1 MVQKFSIVITAFLF
15 LLSFEGYSNPIPSI
29 IKIAPYGNSITQAAG
44 DHQSYR
50 YPLWKKLI
58 DANISFDFVGS
69 MNTNFGGNP
78 LRADYKGKKFDQ
90 DHEGH
95 WGWRA
100 DELLRDMDKWLVN
113 YTPDMVLFH
122 IGTNDCIQ
130 NQDVNSTISEL
141 TQIVTKLRND
151 NKNVVIFMATLI
163 PCNASS
169 QAATNVNNL
178 NTKIKTLVEQLS
190 TQQSPVILVD
200 QNSGIASS
208 DLYDGVHPGLNG
220 EEKMAQK
227 WFDAISKYLV
237 TPTIENVSSSNSRN
251 KNEIPSYQLKLN
263 CSQNAQQE
271 NSMSNTNGTTFDLL
285 GKTLNEVIQA
295 PNKPNGILIVS
306 DPINRNKKWA
316 GR

>member
-1 MVQKFSIVITAFLF
+1 MISKVLILLTAHLLF
-15 LLSFEGYSNPIPSI
+15 LLCTAFSNPIPGT

-58 DANISFDFVGS
+58 DANIAFDFVGS

-78 LRADYKGKKFDQ
+78 VRADYNGKKFDL

-100 DELLRDMDKWLVN
+100 DSILMQMDKWLSN

-130 NQDVNSTISEL
+130 NQDVNSTIGEL
-141 TQIVTKLRND
+141 TQIVSKLRND

-163 PCNASS
+163 PCNIAESRI
-169 QAATNVNNL
+169 NDL
-178 NTKIKTLVEQLS
+178 NGKIKTLAGELS
-190 TQQSPVILVD
+190 TQESPIVLVD
-200 QNSGIASS
+200 QNSGITSG
-208 DLYDGVHPGLNG
+208 DLYDGIHPNTSG

-227 WFDAISKYLV
+227 WFDAISQYLV
-237 TPTIENVSSSNSRN
+237 TAAIEKVSSSTHRN
-251 KNEIPSYQLKLN
+251 TNTNSYQMKLN
-263 CSQNAQQE
+263 CSQNTTPE
-271 NSMSNTNGTTFDLL
+271 NSMSITNGTAFDLL
-285 GKTLNEVIQA
+285 GKATNGVIQT
-295 PNKPNGILIVS
+295 PHKPNGVFIVS
-306 DPINRNKKWA
+306 DPIEINKK
-316 GR
+316 

>member
-1 MVQKFSIVITAFLF
+1 MAQKLLTIVTAFLF
-15 LLSFEGYSNPIPSI
+15 LIFFEGYSNPQSSV
-29 IKIAPYGNSITQAAG
+29 IKIAPYGNSITQAAS

-69 MNTNFGGNP
+69 MNTNFGGSP
-78 LRADYKGKKFDQ
+78 ARADYKGKKFDP

-100 DELLRDMDKWLVN
+100 DELLRDMEKWLAN

-163 PCNASS
+163 PCNQVASRI
-169 QAATNVNNL
+169 NDL
-178 NTKIKTLVEQLS
+178 NSKIKTLATQLN
-190 TQQSPVILVD
+190 TQQSPIVLVD
-200 QNSGIASS
+200 QNSGIVSS
-208 DLYDGVHPGLNG
+208 DQYDGIHPGPTG

-227 WFDAISKYLV
+227 WFDAISKYLA
-237 TPTIENVSSSNSRN
+237 TRTIENVSTSTLRN
-251 KNEIPSYQLKLN
+251 NNQTPSYQIKLN
-263 CSQNAQQE
+263 YSQNALQE
-271 NSMSNTNGTTFDLL
+271 NSMSNTNGATFDLL
-285 GKTLNEVIQA
+285 GKTTNVGIQD
-295 PNKPNGILIVS
+295 PDRPDGVFIVS
-306 DPINRNKKWA
+306 DPVNK
-316 GR
+316 

>member
-1 MVQKFSIVITAFLF
+1 MIQKLLTIVTVFLF
-15 LLSFEGYSNPIPSI
+15 LSSVGGYSNPIPST

-78 LRADYKGKKFDQ
+78 VRADYKGKKFDL

-100 DELLRDMDKWLVN
+100 DEILRDMDKWLAN

-163 PCNASS
+163 PCNQVASRI
-169 QAATNVNNL
+169 NDL
-178 NTKIKTLVEQLS
+178 NSKIKTLATQLN
-190 TQQSPVILVD
+190 TQQSPIVLVD
-200 QNSGIASS
+200 QNSGIVPS
-208 DLYDGVHPGLNG
+208 DQYDGIHPGPTG

-227 WFDAISKYLV
+227 WIDAISKYLA
-237 TPTIENVSSSNSRN
+237 TPTIENVSSSTSRN
-251 KNEIPSYQLKLN
+251 YNETPSYQLKLN

-271 NSMSNTNGTTFDLL
+271 NSMLNTNGTTFDLL
-285 GKTLNEVIQA
+285 GKTTNEGIQA
-295 PNKPNGILIVS
+295 PNKPNRILIVS
-306 DPINRNKKWA
+306 DPTNSNKK
-316 GR
+316 